1 MKTYQQTHHHFF
13 LNCAYHR
20 HTHGLATL
28 SLDHIQRGKWLSE
41 DEIKDFTIS
50 YMMGDEL

>member
-1 MKTYQQTHHHFF
+1 MNTYQQTHEHFF
-13 LNCAYHR
+13 FNCAYIR
-20 HTHGLATL
+20 NTHGLNTL

-41 DEIKDFTIS
+41 DEIKDFTIA